1 MFVVRFIDTF
11 TLLHFAHNIIIL
23 KCLSGTSPEANAN
36 VNIFISHTLKGDDN
50 SEEIAVAGFE
60 DVSVVALVAD
70 GG

>member
-1 MFVVRFIDTF
+1 M
-11 TLLHFAHNIIIL
+11 AP
-23 KCLSGTSPEANAN
+23 SPEANAN